1 MASRAQQKEQARQR
15 RLAEER
21 ARAERAR
28 RQRRLQMVLGV
39 VVAAVAVA
47 VIAIA
52 VSSSGSGNGSSSA
65 TKPTSPAAKATA
77 AEVTRLLAGIPQSG
91 NRLGSG
97 SAKVTVTEFGDLEC
111 PVCASFATSSE
122 DTLIKNEV
130 RSGKVN
136 LVYRSFCTATCNG
149 PNRDQF
155 TAQQAAALAAGKQGY
170 GWQYIELFYREQ
182 GQEGTAY
189 VTNNFLNSLAK
200 QIPGLNYNKWLSDR
214 SSPALAAQVTGDQQ
228 QAQAKGFTGTPTIV
242 VAGSKG
248 TAPPLTNDYSYPAI
262 QSAIKSVS

>member
-15 RLAEER
+15 RLAEES

-47 VIAIA
+47 VVAIA
-52 VSSSGSGNGSSSA
+52 VSSSGNGSSNT

-77 AEVTRLLAGIPQSG
+77 AEVTQLLAGIPQSG

-111 PVCASFATSSE
+111 PVCAAFATSAE
-122 DTLIKNEV
+122 NTLIKNDV

-182 GQEGTAY
+182 GQEGTSY
-189 VTNNFLNSLAK
+189 VNDSYLNSLAK

-214 SSPALAAQVTGDQQ
+214 SSSALAAQVNSDQQ
-228 QAQAKGFTGTPTIV
+228 QAQAKGFTGTPTIL

-248 TAPPLTNDYSYPAI
+248 TAAPLTNDYSYGAI